1 MNNKITLKTISLKD
15 LWNVLRGCFLFVI
28 GAVIVFTVGM
38 YAYAKVNYTPKYSST
53 GTIYLVDYSRYSS
66 EDGDKLNNNQWTV
79 EYTLANVIASDT
91 MYVLKSRTVLNA
103 VGEDV
108 GIKNGYGALKN
119 AITIEN
125 PEDTRVLEITATAD
139 SPEKAKAI
147 VDSLCKHGPAEA
159 KNVLLYDSIR
169 PYEEGTLNT
178 WPINQVTLLGYL
190 KFGIIAGALV
200 YLFFLAMFLFDNY
213 IHTEEDI
220 ERYLGVSIIGDIP
233 DADAPKKKNKYANY
247 RYKKKGE
254 KQYYSAHSGGYKTY
268 GYASRAEAQKP
279 ENSENVKKEDAE

>member
-15 LWNVLRGCFLFVI
+15 LWNVFRGCYMFVI
-28 GAVIVFTVGM
+28 GAAILFTVVM
-38 YAYAKVNYTPKYSST
+38 YGYAKANYSPMYSSN
-53 GTIYLVDYSRYSS
+53 GTLYLVDYSRYS
-66 EDGDKLNNNQWTV
+66 GDESDITNNNQWIG
-79 EYTLANVIASDT
+79 EYTLANVIVSDT
-91 MYVLKSRTVLNA
+91 MYVLQSRTVLNA
-103 VGEDV
+103 VGNDI
-108 GIKNGYGALKN
+108 GIKNGYSALKG

-125 PEDTRVLEITATAD
+125 PEDTRVLEITAVAD
-139 SPEKAKAI
+139 NPEKAKAI

-178 WPINQVTLLGYL
+178 WPINQVTLFGYL

-200 YLFFLAMFLFDNY
+200 YLVFLAMFLFDNY

-233 DADAPKKKNKYANY
+233 DADAPKKKSKYSNY
-247 RYKKKGE
+247 RYKKRGE
-254 KQYYSAHSGGYKTY
+254 KQYYASPSGAYKAY
-268 GYASRAEAQKP
+268 GYVNRTNAQKDTSN
-279 ENSENVKKEDAE
+279 EVKKEGKE